1 MELGLRG
8 KRVLVTGGSRGI
20 GKAVAWGF
28 AQEGC
33 HLHLAARDALAL
45 QALGAEI
52 AATHG
57 VEVRTSAVDLRTPQG
72 VQALVDP
79 GGSCDIVVNNA
90 GDIPGGRL
98 DAIDE
103 ARWRHAWDL
112 KVMGYI
118 NLTRALL
125 PAMLARR
132 SGVVVNVIGLAG
144 LMPMFD
150 YICGTAGN
158 AALHAF
164 TRAIGSRTPEHG
176 VRVLGV
182 NPPMVRTE
190 RMEQVMRGMAQAKF
204 GDAERW
210 QELLKDRPFG
220 RPAEPQEIADMVVF
234 LASERA
240 AYVTG
245 TVVDVD
251 GGVVSRR

>member
-1 MELGLRG
+1 MELRLKG

-33 HLHLAARDALAL
+33 DLHLAARDAVALEALA
-45 QALGAEI
+45 AELT
-52 AATHG
+52 ATHG
-57 VEVRTSAVDLRTPQG
+57 VQVTVSAVDLRTAQG

-79 GGSCDIVVNNA
+79 GGRCDIVVNNA

-132 SGVVVNVIGLAG
+132 SGVIVNVIGLAG
-144 LMPMFD
+144 LMPMYD

-176 VRVLGV
+176 VRVLGM

-220 RPAEPQEIADMVVF
+220 RPAEPEEIADMVVF
-234 LASERA
+234 LASDRA
-240 AYVTG
+240 AYVSG

>member
-33 HLHLAARDALAL
+33 HLHLAARDARAL
-45 QALGAEI
+45 QTLGAEI
-52 AATHG
+52 TATHG
-57 VEVRTSAVDLRTPQG
+57 VEVTTSAVDLRTPQG

-79 GGSCDIVVNNA
+79 GGRCDIVVNNA
-90 GDIPGGRL
+90 GDIPGGKL

-125 PAMLARR
+125 PAMLARK

>member
-1 MELGLRG
+1 MELRLKG

-33 HLHLAARDALAL
+33 DLHLAARDAVALEALAA
-45 QALGAEI
+45 QI
-52 AATHG
+52 TAAHG
-57 VEVRTSAVDLRTPQG
+57 VQVTVSAVDLRTAQG
-72 VQALVDP
+72 VQALVGP
-79 GGSCDIVVNNA
+79 GDRCDIVVNNA

-98 DAIDE
+98 DAVDE

-132 SGVVVNVIGLAG
+132 SGVIVNVIGLAG
-144 LMPMFD
+144 LMPMYD

-164 TRAIGSRTPEHG
+164 TRAIGSRTPEHN

-190 RMEQVMRGMAQAKF
+190 RMEQVMRGMAQARF

-220 RPAEPQEIADMVVF
+220 RPAEPEEIADMVVF
-234 LASERA
+234 LASDRA
-240 AYVTG
+240 AYVSG